1 MALRLRKVLRII
13 LIGFLSLIG
22 IIIVLTA
29 SLYIFMRID
38 MNQTNGELI
47 SSGEKRTYLLY
58 VPPGYD
64 PAKPTPL
71 VINIHGLVQWP
82 RNQMLV
88 SRWNEVA
95 DQYNFI
101 VVYPKGRGF
110 PLHWTNSGDQPGTD
124 QDMQFISDL
133 IDKLS
138 SEYNIDPQRIYA
150 SGLSNGAGESFAL
163 SCFLSDKIAAWGGVA
178 GAYTLPWTDCKPS
191 RPVPAIIFHG
201 TADPV
206 VPFTGGTKNHFG
218 VDFPDIST
226 WVSQLAAL
234 NGCNPVPIVMFSEG
248 AVRGFQCTGCS
259 QEAEVDYYII
269 IGGGHSWPG
278 GGYLPPILV
287 GPTNRDISATRI
299 MWEFFQQHPLE
310 K

>member
-1 MALRLRKVLRII
+1 MPAKPRKVIRIALI
-13 LIGFLSLIG
+13 SIASLIGFLVVVLVIG
-22 IIIVLTA
+22 
-29 SLYIFMRID
+29 YIFLQIE
-38 MNQTNGELI
+38 MNRTNGALI

-58 VPPGYD
+58 VPAGYD

-88 SRWNEVA
+88 SGWNKVA

-110 PLHWTNSGDQPGTD
+110 PLHWTNNGTQPGTD
-124 QDMQFISDL
+124 QDIQFISDL

-138 SEYNIDPQRIYA
+138 TEYNIDPQRVYA
-150 SGLSNGAGESFAL
+150 SGLSNGAGESFTL

-178 GAYTLPWTDCKPS
+178 GAYVLPWSQCNPS

-206 VPFTGGTKNHFG
+206 VSFTGGTENHFG
-218 VDFPDIST
+218 AVFPDIST
-226 WVSQLAAL
+226 WVSQLAAR
-234 NGCNPVPIVMFSEG
+234 NGCDAVPVPLPADG
-248 AVRGFQCTGCS
+248 AVRGFRSINCS
-259 QEAEVDYYII
+259 QGAEVDYYII
-269 IGGGHSWPG
+269 VGGGHSWPG

-287 GPTNRDISATRI
+287 GSTNHDINATQV
-299 MWEFFQQHPLE
+299 MWEFFQQHPLV